1 MLLQQ
6 WYFVL
11 LIFMI
16 FIGLFQIRG
25 AQSIIVKEICRYALA
40 ICGTGLTYSFCLL
53 IKKSQCR
60 FKSVLS
66 YFGKIS
72 LPLYLVHMIIQLPI
86 YYLVAKMNLPLPV
99 ISVAIIFIITTII
112 TYFMVE
118 IMLRVPF
125 LNYMIGMSPRK
136 NKQ

>member
-1 MLLQQ
+1 MVFRITDIYDFHRLIPNKRGTIDNCERNLPLCFGNM
-6 WYFVL
+6 WYRIDL
-11 LIFMI
+11 
-16 FIGLFQIRG
+16 
-25 AQSIIVKEICRYALA
+25 
-40 ICGTGLTYSFCLL
+40 FCLL
-53 IKKSQCR
+53 IKKTQCR

-72 LPLYLVHMIIQLPI
+72 LPVYLVHMINQLPI

-99 ISVAIIFIITTII
+99 ISVAIIITTII
-112 TYFMVE
+112 TFFMVE
-118 IMLRVPF
+118 IMLRVTF

>member
-1 MLLQQ
+1 M
-6 WYFVL
+6 
-11 LIFMI
+11 
-16 FIGLFQIRG
+16 
-25 AQSIIVKEICRYALA
+25 KEICRFILA
-40 ICGTGLTYSFCLL
+40 ICGTGLTYSVCLL
-53 IKKSQCR
+53 IKKTKYR
-60 FKSVLS
+60 FKSELS

-72 LPLYLVHMIIQLPI
+72 LPVYLVHMINQLPI

-118 IMLRVPF
+118 IMLRIPF
-125 LNYMIGMSPRK
+125 INYMIGMSPRN

>member
-1 MLLQQ
+1 MLLQR
-6 WYFVL
+6 WYFIL

-40 ICGTGLTYSFCLL
+40 ICGTGLTYSVCLL
-53 IKKSQCR
+53 IKKTQCR

-72 LPLYLVHMIIQLPI
+72 LPVYLVHMINQLPI

-125 LNYMIGMSPRK
+125 LKYMIGMSSRK